1 MPQMFTP
8 ILHHHCPVV
17 STIRAAPQSRSL
29 VRYQRYRYHRCQY
42 SRIWSC
48 ESPSSPL
55 EVSDNQ
61 GHINSDN
68 FKAWQALYLVA
79 GIITIASA
87 PLVWF
92 FLDSDIETCR
102 FLTETEKKM
111 AYERLR
117 ANQTGTGTREWKWD
131 QVIEVFVD
139 PKSYIW
145 LGIVML
151 PNIGAAVTN
160 VFGPTLIKGFGYDK
174 FV

>member
-1 MPQMFTP
+1 MVLQ
-8 ILHHHCPVV
+8 L
-17 STIRAAPQSRSL
+17 
-29 VRYQRYRYHRCQY
+29 
-42 SRIWSC
+42 
-48 ESPSSPL
+48 SSP
-55 EVSDNQ
+55 VSSLSVSYVHIHKLLADQQ
-61 GHINSDN
+61 GHINSEN
-68 FKAWQALYLVA
+68 FRAWQALYLVA
-79 GIITIASA
+79 GVLTVASA
-87 PLVWF
+87 PIVWF
-92 FLDSDIETCR
+92 FLDSDIESAR

-160 VFGPTLIKGFGYDK
+160 VFGPTLIRGFGFDK

>member
-1 MPQMFTP
+1 LFSIITAQWYRRSEQPLRVAAWYGTNGIATIFAS
-8 ILHHHCPVV
+8 ILAFGLVSISCPDE
-17 STIRAAPQSRSL
+17 A
-29 VRYQRYRYHRCQY
+29 
-42 SRIWSC
+42 
-48 ESPSSPL
+48 SSD
-55 EVSDNQ
+55 EQ
-61 GHINSDN
+61 GHINSEN

-79 GIITIASA
+79 GILTVASA
-87 PLVWF
+87 PIVWF
-92 FLDSDIETCR
+92 FLDSDIESCR

>member
-1 MPQMFTP
+1 MTSWGDEPT
-8 ILHHHCPVV
+8 
-17 STIRAAPQSRSL
+17 
-29 VRYQRYRYHRCQY
+29 
-42 SRIWSC
+42 
-48 ESPSSPL
+48 
-55 EVSDNQ
+55 NKQ

-79 GIITIASA
+79 GVITIASA

-92 FLDSDIETCR
+92 FLDSDIESCR

-131 QVIEVFVD
+131 QVLEVFVD

-174 FV
+174 YV

>member
-1 MPQMFTP
+1 LFSLITAQWYRRSEQPLRVAAWYGTNGIATIFAS
-8 ILHHHCPVV
+8 ILAYGLV
-17 STIRAAPQSRSL
+17 SLLSYLFAPAN
-29 VRYQRYRYHRCQY
+29 
-42 SRIWSC
+42 
-48 ESPSSPL
+48 
-55 EVSDNQ
+55 DQ
-61 GHINSDN
+61 GHINSEN

-79 GIITIASA
+79 GILTVASA
-87 PLVWF
+87 PIVWF
-92 FLDSDIETCR
+92 FLDSDIESCR

-174 FV
+174 YV

>member
-1 MPQMFTP
+1 LFSLITAQWYRRSEQPLRVAAWYGTNGIATIFAS
-8 ILHHHCPVV
+8 ILAFGLV
-17 STIRAAPQSRSL
+17 SCT
-29 VRYQRYRYHRCQY
+29 
-42 SRIWSC
+42 
-48 ESPSSPL
+48 SPFFEASN
-55 EVSDNQ
+55 DQ

-79 GIITIASA
+79 GIITVASA

-92 FLDSDIETCR
+92 FLDSDIESCR

-174 FV
+174 YV

>member
-1 MPQMFTP
+1 LFSLITAQWYRRSEQPLRVAAWYGTNGIATIFAS
-8 ILHHHCPVV
+8 ILAYGLV
-17 STIRAAPQSRSL
+17 SL
-29 VRYQRYRYHRCQY
+29 
-42 SRIWSC
+42 
-48 ESPSSPL
+48 PSSLFAPAN
-55 EVSDNQ
+55 NQ
-61 GHINSDN
+61 GHINSEN

-79 GIITIASA
+79 GILTVASA
-87 PLVWF
+87 PIVWF
-92 FLDSDIETCR
+92 FLDSDIESCR

-174 FV
+174 YV